1 MKSLNKIQIALNK
14 NAEVVLLTDIDMKSD
29 NDPDTLFLNFFTI
42 LADPLRLSI
51 LGVGRLSSKLATLI
65 GSDEE
70 SINSL
75 LINNPEIYTNMLQQ
89 KTQEMLVAHSEE
101 YAKSLLDGEKNAKNV
116 RAILTSL
123 LSNGFYKQVVHYNFP
138 SGVKKEE
145 QVIEITDMLPAF
157 KQMLEIV
164 KRYDDEKYLKQI
176 MGE

>member
-1 MKSLNKIQIALNK
+1 
-14 NAEVVLLTDIDMKSD
+14 
-29 NDPDTLFLNFFTI
+29 

-101 YAKSLLDGEKNAKNV
+101 YAKILLDGEKNAKNV